1 MVKDKEILQA
11 IVKLTTTYA
20 PTMREIGLLVGLS
33 STQSIHR
40 RLKVLESK
48 GMIINTDKARS
59 ISLTDKGKEF
69 LRG

>member
-11 IVKLTTTYA
+11 IVKLTTTYS
-20 PTMREIGLLVGLS
+20 PTMREIGLEVGLS
-33 STQSIHR
+33 STQSIYR

-59 ISLTDKGKEF
+59 ISLTTKGKEF